1 MKPCKTLNTRILPL
15 SLLISSLVSG
25 GAIAAQNP
33 NLIYTPTGDFKR
45 IAEGGVFISNG
56 GNELEFETIKTVPV
70 DEIEWNAADS
80 DAIQKL
86 RAEKQESE
94 KEAGELLDQNTTIK
108 DAKEAYEL
116 ANQHYKVRESQVA
129 AAEVVNNA
137 VDKLTQQKNDTPTIK
152 GITEDNSE
160 AKILI
165 DAITAKMSTANQDD
179 LKTAINTV
187 QSAAIEL
194 QTGLTKF
201 NGQTPMA
208 ELGAIDL
215 TDLQNKLKAAITE
228 VTDEYKNII
237 NNNNLDPD
245 DTKAEFEQLTANYES
260 VTDAYSKYVPSAEE
274 FKKQLKTQEETA
286 AAVALIG
293 NLGSLDELKTAEK
306 TKNESYQLEL
316 NNNETVKDKL
326 TELAQHI
333 KTVDDKILNLIPQ
346 IATLDVEEGKLAK
359 KQQVKLGDTQT
370 IKNNAKSVDGI
381 ILGTQKVEEDG
392 IAEGSIVHNRG
403 KLELAE
409 GANSFGA
416 QIAGELVNTSG
427 TDTNS
432 IVKEGGMLTLSGV
445 AAELAKSVN
454 AKIEEN
460 ASAILDAFSEATGME
475 SHGNVTVKKDARVI
489 DSTVNGGTFAL
500 EEGSRAENT
509 IVNSGTFTIA
519 DGAIADKTT
528 LNNATVLTLSEHQ
541 TANNTTV
548 NQGAVF
554 ELKDKA
560 KTEGTVVNHGKFN
573 IASDTTADRTD
584 LVSGTIDV
592 VQGSIVTNTYIR
604 KDGTL
609 NLAENAAT
617 TGTSI
622 DGGQFNIA
630 KGATATNTTL
640 HNGVM
645 AVADEGIANNT
656 TMKAGKFSL
665 GENASATDTTIENG
679 QFDIAKGATAT
690 NTVFNDGVMN
700 VAAEGIANNTTMKAG
715 KFSLGENAK
724 ATDTTIE
731 NGQFDIAK
739 GATATNTVFNDGV
752 MNVAAE
758 GIANNTQVKGGKFNL
773 MSMAQAFKLEVDG
786 GIAHIAGVV
795 SDNLTLKQGEVN
807 LANTAQV
814 TGNISAAA
822 GSNINMAIGAN
833 TAQANLT
840 LGTTMVFTDQD
851 VSASNAA
858 EVANRSVMHSATRAV
873 TQMAPAQIEFKD
885 VVMDGGT
892 FDFTKLNTKQ
902 GQIKMASLQ
911 GEGQFNLGTLIN
923 ATGAA
928 IKIAGQ
934 ANGDFVI
941 QINESGKAP
950 VNLNLIQADVNN
962 ANFKLTRSTY
972 LGNYQYELV
981 NNGNGSVS
989 LVADKTKLAP
999 STAGILAVGNTT
1011 PVIYNAELSSVQNRL
1026 DRLATFSSE
1035 DGVWGSYLNNQFSV
1049 NGTAANFSQSLNG
1062 MTLGGDK
1069 TAAMDNG
1076 SLTLGGFA
1084 SYSRSTIKSDFHS
1097 SGDVDSKSVGAYAQY
1112 QHKNGYFVNGTLKA
1126 NQFDQKLNVEMFD
1139 GEQANS
1145 NSKFAG
1151 LGMSVKA
1158 GKHIQYQ
1165 ELTVTPYVGIS
1176 NFNGLKNDIT
1186 MSNDMTAK
1194 SDNSRSL
1201 MVTAGVNS
1209 GYSFNLTNGASIKP
1223 YASLSVDQEVIS
1235 NNKVVINGEQFKND
1249 LSGTRANIGL
1259 GVNAQLTKAV
1269 SVNTE
1274 VKFGKGKN
1282 IESPI
1287 TANIGVGYSF

>member
-1 MKPCKTLNTRILPL
+1 M
-15 SLLISSLVSG
+15 
-25 GAIAAQNP
+25 
-33 NLIYTPTGDFKR
+33 
-45 IAEGGVFISNG
+45 
-56 GNELEFETIKTVPV
+56 
-70 DEIEWNAADS
+70 
-80 DAIQKL
+80 
-86 RAEKQESE
+86 
-94 KEAGELLDQNTTIK
+94 
-108 DAKEAYEL
+108 
-116 ANQHYKVRESQVA
+116 
-129 AAEVVNNA
+129 
-137 VDKLTQQKNDTPTIK
+137 
-152 GITEDNSE
+152 
-160 AKILI
+160 
-165 DAITAKMSTANQDD
+165 
-179 LKTAINTV
+179 
-187 QSAAIEL
+187 
-194 QTGLTKF
+194 
-201 NGQTPMA
+201 
-208 ELGAIDL
+208 
-215 TDLQNKLKAAITE
+215 
-228 VTDEYKNII
+228 
-237 NNNNLDPD
+237 
-245 DTKAEFEQLTANYES
+245 
-260 VTDAYSKYVPSAEE
+260 
-274 FKKQLKTQEETA
+274 
-286 AAVALIG
+286 
-293 NLGSLDELKTAEK
+293 
-306 TKNESYQLEL
+306 
-316 NNNETVKDKL
+316 
-326 TELAQHI
+326 
-333 KTVDDKILNLIPQ
+333 
-346 IATLDVEEGKLAK
+346 
-359 KQQVKLGDTQT
+359 
-370 IKNNAKSVDGI
+370 
-381 ILGTQKVEEDG
+381 
-392 IAEGSIVHNRG
+392 
-403 KLELAE
+403 
-409 GANSFGA
+409 
-416 QIAGELVNTSG
+416 
-427 TDTNS
+427 
-432 IVKEGGMLTLSGV
+432 
-445 AAELAKSVN
+445 
-454 AKIEEN
+454 
-460 ASAILDAFSEATGME
+460 
-475 SHGNVTVKKDARVI
+475 
-489 DSTVNGGTFAL
+489 
-500 EEGSRAENT
+500 
-509 IVNSGTFTIA
+509 
-519 DGAIADKTT
+519 
-528 LNNATVLTLSEHQ
+528 
-541 TANNTTV
+541 
-548 NQGAVF
+548 
-554 ELKDKA
+554 
-560 KTEGTVVNHGKFN
+560 
-573 IASDTTADRTD
+573 
-584 LVSGTIDV
+584 
-592 VQGSIVTNTYIR
+592 
-604 KDGTL
+604 

-622 DGGQFNIA
+622 DGGQFN
-630 KGATATNTTL
+630 
-640 HNGVM
+640 
-645 AVADEGIANNT
+645 
-656 TMKAGKFSL
+656 
-665 GENASATDTTIENG
+665 
-679 QFDIAKGATAT
+679 IAKGATAT

-911 GEGQFNLGTLIN
+911 GEGQFNLGTLTN

-1186 MSNDMTAK
+1186 MSNGMTAK

>member
-187 QSAAIEL
+187 QSAATEL

-475 SHGNVTVKKDARVI
+475 SHGNVTVKKDATVI

-509 IVNSGTFTIA
+509 IINSGIFTIA

-630 KGATATNTTL
+630 KGATATNTT
-640 HNGVM
+640 
-645 AVADEGIANNT
+645 
-656 TMKAGKFSL
+656 
-665 GENASATDTTIENG
+665 
-679 QFDIAKGATAT
+679 
-690 NTVFNDGVMN
+690 FNDGVMD

-715 KFSLGENAK
+715 KFSLGENAS

-911 GEGQFNLGTLIN
+911 GEGQFNLGTLTN

-1186 MSNDMTAK
+1186 MSNGMTAK

>member
-116 ANQHYKVRESQVA
+116 ANQHHKVRESQVA
-129 AAEVVNNA
+129 AAQAVTNA
-137 VDKLTQQKNDTPTIK
+137 VDELAQQKNDTPTIK

-187 QSAAIEL
+187 QSAATEL

-416 QIAGELVNTSG
+416 QIAGELVNTRG

-509 IVNSGTFTIA
+509 IINSGTFTIA

-690 NTVFNDGVMN
+690 NTTLHNGVMA
-700 VAAEGIANNTTMKAG
+700 VADEGIANNTTMKAG

-731 NGQFDIAK
+731 NGQ
-739 GATATNTVFNDGV
+739 
-752 MNVAAE
+752 
-758 GIANNTQVKGGKFNL
+758 
-773 MSMAQAFKLEVDG
+773 
-786 GIAHIAGVV
+786 
-795 SDNLTLKQGEVN
+795 
-807 LANTAQV
+807 
-814 TGNISAAA
+814 
-822 GSNINMAIGAN
+822 
-833 TAQANLT
+833 
-840 LGTTMVFTDQD
+840 
-851 VSASNAA
+851 
-858 EVANRSVMHSATRAV
+858 
-873 TQMAPAQIEFKD
+873 
-885 VVMDGGT
+885 
-892 FDFTKLNTKQ
+892 
-902 GQIKMASLQ
+902 
-911 GEGQFNLGTLIN
+911 
-923 ATGAA
+923 
-928 IKIAGQ
+928 
-934 ANGDFVI
+934 
-941 QINESGKAP
+941 
-950 VNLNLIQADVNN
+950 
-962 ANFKLTRSTY
+962 
-972 LGNYQYELV
+972 
-981 NNGNGSVS
+981 
-989 LVADKTKLAP
+989 
-999 STAGILAVGNTT
+999 
-1011 PVIYNAELSSVQNRL
+1011 
-1026 DRLATFSSE
+1026 
-1035 DGVWGSYLNNQFSV
+1035 
-1049 NGTAANFSQSLNG
+1049 
-1062 MTLGGDK
+1062 
-1069 TAAMDNG
+1069 
-1076 SLTLGGFA
+1076 
-1084 SYSRSTIKSDFHS
+1084 
-1097 SGDVDSKSVGAYAQY
+1097 
-1112 QHKNGYFVNGTLKA
+1112 
-1126 NQFDQKLNVEMFD
+1126 
-1139 GEQANS
+1139 
-1145 NSKFAG
+1145 
-1151 LGMSVKA
+1151 
-1158 GKHIQYQ
+1158 
-1165 ELTVTPYVGIS
+1165 
-1176 NFNGLKNDIT
+1176 
-1186 MSNDMTAK
+1186 
-1194 SDNSRSL
+1194 
-1201 MVTAGVNS
+1201 
-1209 GYSFNLTNGASIKP
+1209 
-1223 YASLSVDQEVIS
+1223 
-1235 NNKVVINGEQFKND
+1235 
-1249 LSGTRANIGL
+1249 
-1259 GVNAQLTKAV
+1259 
-1269 SVNTE
+1269 
-1274 VKFGKGKN
+1274 
-1282 IESPI
+1282 
-1287 TANIGVGYSF
+1287 

>member
-187 QSAAIEL
+187 QSAATEL

-416 QIAGELVNTSG
+416 QIAGELVNTRG

-640 HNGVM
+640 NYGVM
-645 AVADEGIANNT
+645 YVAD
-656 TMKAGKFSL
+656 
-665 GENASATDTTIENG
+665 
-679 QFDIAKGATAT
+679 
-690 NTVFNDGVMN
+690 
-700 VAAEGIANNTTMKAG
+700 EGIANNTTMKAG

-858 EVANRSVMHSATRAV
+858 EVANRSVMHSATRAA

-911 GEGQFNLGTLIN
+911 GEGQFNLGTLTN

-1186 MSNDMTAK
+1186 MSNGMTAK

>member
-70 DEIEWNAADS
+70 DETEWNVADS

-86 RAEKQESE
+86 RGEKQESE

-187 QSAAIEL
+187 QSAATEL

-640 HNGVM
+640 NYGVM
-645 AVADEGIANNT
+645 YVADEGIANNT

-715 KFSLGENAK
+715 KLSLGENAK

-911 GEGQFNLGTLIN
+911 GEGQFNLGTLTN

-1186 MSNDMTAK
+1186 MSNGMTAK

>member
-187 QSAAIEL
+187 QSAATEL

-416 QIAGELVNTSG
+416 QIAGELVNTRG

-609 NLAENAAT
+609 NLAENAVT

-911 GEGQFNLGTLIN
+911 GEGQFNLGTLTN

-1186 MSNDMTAK
+1186 MSNGMTAK